1 MPTPVPDADPA
12 VIRRVVRILRP
23 LQLYHRHQV
32 RGMEHIPRS
41 GPALLVVHHS
51 LATYDGFM
59 LGLSIFEQTGRP
71 PRGLGD
77 DLIFRTPMLGRGARA
92 IGIVP
97 ASPTAGEDLL
107 RAGELV
113 GVAPGGMWE
122 GLRPRSE
129 RYQTRWEG
137 RRGFIRLALRCGAP
151 LVLAACPRADDLY
164 TVYGS
169 RLTDAVYAQLKAP
182 LPLLRGLGPT
192 LIPRPVQLTH
202 TIAPPIQPPP
212 YEPDREDEQV
222 EALFAE
228 AEGTMRALL
237 RLRG

>member
-1 MPTPVPDADPA
+1 MPTTVPDPDPQT
-12 VIRRVVRILRP
+12 IQQVVRVLRP
-23 LQLYHRHQV
+23 LQRYHRHRV
-32 RGMEHIPRS
+32 VGMGHLPRA
-41 GPALLVVHHS
+41 GAALLVVHHS

-59 LGLSIFEQTGRP
+59 LGLAIFEATGRP

-77 DLIFRTPMLGRGARA
+77 DMIFRTPLLRRAARA

-122 GLRPRSE
+122 GLRPREE

-137 RRGFIRLALRCGAP
+137 RRGFVRLALRCGAP
-151 LVLAACPRADDLY
+151 MVLAACPRADDLY

-169 RLTDAVYAQLKAP
+169 ALTDAVYARLKAP

-192 LIPRPVQLTH
+192 LVPRPLQLTH
-202 TIAPPIQPPP
+202 YIAPPIQPPP
-212 YEPDREDEQV
+212 WDPAREDTDV
-222 EALFAE
+222 EALFTQAE
-228 AEGTMRALL
+228 STMAALL
-237 RLRG
+237 RRRD

>member
-1 MPTPVPDADPA
+1 MPTPVPEADPD
-12 VIRRVVRILRP
+12 VIRRVVRTLRP
-23 LQLYHRHQV
+23 LQLYHRHRV
-32 RGMEHIPRS
+32 VGMDAVPRS

-77 DLIFRTPMLGRGARA
+77 DLIFRTPLVRRAARA

-107 RAGELV
+107 AAGELV

-122 GLRPRSE
+122 GLRPREE

-137 RRGFIRLALRCGAP
+137 RRGFVRLALRCGAP
-151 LVLAACPRADDLY
+151 MVLAACPRADDLY

-192 LIPRPVQLTH
+192 LLPRPVQLTH
-202 TIAPPIQPPP
+202 FIAPPIQPPRYDP
-212 YEPDREDEQV
+212 AREEAQV
-222 EALFAE
+222 EALFAQ
-228 AEGTMRALL
+228 AQQTMTALL
-237 RLRG
+237 QRRA